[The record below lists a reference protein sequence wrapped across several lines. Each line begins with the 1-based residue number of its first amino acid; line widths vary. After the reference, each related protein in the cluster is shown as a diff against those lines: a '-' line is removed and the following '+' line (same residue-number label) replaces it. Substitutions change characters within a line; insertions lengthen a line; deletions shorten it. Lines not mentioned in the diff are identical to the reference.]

1 MKIKILK
8 NIRLT
13 IEDTSK
19 IIDEIEK
26 FSLDSSNKNG
36 KTKKFKDK
44 DKINYK
50 LLSKRRKQ
58 QVKDNRSLKEM
69 FSAIY

>member
-1 MKIKILK
+1 MNK
-8 NIRLT
+8 NNKAKKNQNL
-13 IEDTSK
+13 EM